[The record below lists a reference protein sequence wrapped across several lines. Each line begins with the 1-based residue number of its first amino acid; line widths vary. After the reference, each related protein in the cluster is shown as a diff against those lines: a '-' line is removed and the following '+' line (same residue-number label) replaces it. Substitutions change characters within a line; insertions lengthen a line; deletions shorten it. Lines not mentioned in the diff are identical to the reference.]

1 MHIKTK
7 IRNLSIVMKVNPAK
21 AVFKDREKNTKKEN
35 NIKKVIKLRSSKRN
49 NLNSYNSSLIKSV
62 KTMNR

>member
-21 AVFKDREKNTKKEN
+21 AVLKDREKNTKKEN

>member
-7 IRNLSIVMKVNPAK
+7 IRDLSIVTKVNPAK
-21 AVFKDREKNTKKEN
+21 TVLKDREKNTKKEN
-35 NIKKVIKLRSSKRN
+35 NIKMVIKLRSSKRN